1 MSNSVRSEIARNLIY
16 YRKRKHLTQAD
27 LGKKLGVK
35 RNTIS
40 SWESGVNAI
49 DVEMLF
55 HICVELEISVLDI
68 FGIYANATPDE
79 LSAQEKSML
88 CNYRKLPA
96 IGQKVVDAIV
106 NIYSING
113 KN

>member
-55 HICVELEISVLDI
+55 HI
-68 FGIYANATPDE
+68 
-79 LSAQEKSML
+79 
-88 CNYRKLPA
+88 
-96 IGQKVVDAIV
+96 
-106 NIYSING
+106 
-113 KN
+113 